1 MTTWVLIQAS
11 YFNNQPMN
19 LSGSREQIFS
29 FTSEPRL
36 DWQVLMLQAVIQG
49 PNSLPSVT
57 LSFHTSSPWELAVF
71 PVQVGT
77 SVLLGRVRT

>member
-11 YFNNQPMN
+11 YFNNQPIN

-57 LSFHTSSPWELAVF
+57 LSFHRFLSLCHSASGWRKRMRQED
-71 PVQVGT
+71 
-77 SVLLGRVRT
+77 